1 VYHFRKITPVYLK
14 QLIERSEISFSLR
27 TEDRS
32 RANELAERL
41 NKIILSIE
49 TEYRFNIIKQD
60 DALRK
65 LQEIG
70 FKSRDAANK
79 NEEQPDI
86 VKLFEKYSFEQ
97 IKLRKWC
104 NNCRILS

>member
-1 VYHFRKITPVYLK
+1 MTFFLLSILSGKKMLNRKIRGIYRFRKITPIYLR

-49 TEYRFNIIKQD
+49 TEYRFNIIRVTRLIQ
-60 DALRK
+60 
-65 LQEIG
+65 
-70 FKSRDAANK
+70 S
-79 NEEQPDI
+79 P
-86 VKLFEKYSFEQ
+86 
-97 IKLRKWC
+97 
-104 NNCRILS
+104 